1 MTPVA
6 RRGLPLESG
15 RVHPRCVHAM
25 WVKHVVRGEAYDQ
38 ATCLLE
44 NRLEAALV
52 GMAGDRWS
60 RLKTAPLWRAVGA
73 GGLRA
78 MRRGAVRCW
87 ILCV

>member
-1 MTPVA
+1 
-6 RRGLPLESG
+6 
-15 RVHPRCVHAM
+15 M

-73 GGLRA
+73 GGLCDAPWRSSVLDLVRLN
-78 MRRGAVRCW
+78 MRVRCAG
-87 ILCV
+87 